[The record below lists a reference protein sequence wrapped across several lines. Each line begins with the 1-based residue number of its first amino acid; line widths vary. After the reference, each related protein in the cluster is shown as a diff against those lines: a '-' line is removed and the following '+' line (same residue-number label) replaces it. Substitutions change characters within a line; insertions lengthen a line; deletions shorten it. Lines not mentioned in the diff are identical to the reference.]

1 MNLSTTVDL
10 NNSRDKS
17 LENEGEDAMQGVVKA
32 KDVEKMQKLSKE
44 KRAGREDCKICFPE
58 EEKE

>member
-10 NNSRDKS
+10 SMSKKD

-44 KRAGREDCKICFPE
+44 KRAGREDCKICFPP